1 MSLREEQTVA
11 AATVNPMN
19 GLSHLADSA
28 TVHTTV
34 WDIHMRLFPQHAP
47 KAVENLVGHTRSG
60 GTSIWGREFE
70 DEFSDEVKH
79 DR

>member
-1 MSLREEQTVA
+1 MA
-11 AATVNPMN
+11 AATLNAMN

-34 WDIHMRLFPQHAP
+34 GDIHMRLFPQHAP

-60 GTSIWGREFE
+60 GTSVWGREFE
-70 DEFSDEVKH
+70 GEFLDEVKH